1 VQLLDDIMQALD
13 IFEGNVFSGSHLDR
27 AGNMRRNPE
36 WLARQINAPTAR
48 FLPIWQLKVPVAVNP
63 APRLFW
69 LSPAQANGHIVDANP
84 ILLGVD
90 ETGAPYFA
98 LDADIG
104 NAPTFDGVEY
114 QEVRSVAPT
123 VTRSDAALLAQA
135 RSLVDWHQRH
145 GFCAVCGSATQ
156 MRDAGYVRRCSNT
169 ACGAQHFPRTDPVVI
184 MLIQRG
190 DYCLVGRQ
198 KWFPTGFYSTL
209 AGFMEPGESIE
220 EAVRREVQEESGI
233 VVGEVRY
240 HSSQPWPYPSS
251 LMIGCFGEALGDEIV
266 VDKLELEDAR
276 WVDRDTVRRAIDHVT
291 AKAFDPFAQQ
301 NATPSADQPELLVP
315 APMAIA
321 HQLMRSW
328 VYPSAT

>member
-1 VQLLDDIMQALD
+1 LGDPMQALD
-13 IFEGNVFSGSHLDR
+13 TFEGNVFSGNRLDR
-27 AGNMRRNPE
+27 AGNLRRSSE
-36 WLARQINAPTAR
+36 WLASQINAPAAR
-48 FLPIWQLKVPVAVNP
+48 FLPVWQLKVPVAVDP
-63 APRLFW
+63 TPRLYW
-69 LSPAQANGHIVDANP
+69 LSSTQANGRIKDANP

-90 ETGAPYFA
+90 EAGTPYFA

-104 NAPTFDGVEY
+104 DPPAFDGIEY
-114 QEVRSVAPT
+114 QEVRTVAPT
-123 VTRSDAALLAQA
+123 VPRGDAALLAQA

-190 DYCLVGRQ
+190 DCCLVGRQ
-198 KWFPTGFYSTL
+198 KWFPAGFYSTL

-220 EAVRREVQEESGI
+220 EAVRREVHEESGI

-276 WVDRDTVRRAIDHVT
+276 WIDRETVRRAIDHVT
-291 AKAFDPFAQQ
+291 AKAFDPFAQKI
-301 NATPSADQPELLVP
+301 APPDGDQPDLLVP

-321 HQLMRSW
+321 HQLMRAW
-328 VYPSAT
+328 VYPNAP